1 MAAGRRAIS
10 WADPVS
16 AHGKSGASLGLEESL
31 WLLSSFCALH
41 RMVFDPKL
49 FAERYPAPVT
59 PDALAQAS
67 QELGL
72 RVERRAGGLAS
83 VMTWRLPIAVALQ
96 PQESPADSA
105 EDSAGTSS
113 TSPSWALIL
122 NADESRV
129 IVVERGAPA
138 PVAVPIAELQMRYP
152 GYALSITPTAE
163 EVADPDD
170 IERRSARF
178 GLRWFVPELIKHRRV
193 WRDVLVASL
202 ALQLMGLALPLFTQV
217 IIDKVVVHRTQ
228 STLVALGV
236 AMVLFMLFTSV
247 LSWVRQYLILHT
259 GQRLDAVLG
268 SQVFDQLFRLPLLYF
283 QNRPTGVIS
292 ARLQGIETIREF
304 IAGAAVTVALDLPF
318 LLIFVAIMLF
328 YSVPLTL
335 LVLGILA
342 LVVGASLLV
351 TPLFRERLNE
361 QFRRGAAN
369 QAFLTE
375 YVAGIETV
383 KSLQFEPQLNAR
395 YRGLLAEYLKA
406 GFATRQ
412 IANTYTI
419 WANGLEQLMTLL
431 ILVVGAW
438 IVMHGTSMTI
448 GMLVAFQMFAGRISQ
463 PLLRMVGLWQQ
474 WQQTRTS
481 ISRLGDIM
489 NAPTEPYSLQPRRMA
504 GGGAGAVDIVE
515 LAFRYADNL
524 PLLFERL
531 NLQLAPGQLIALM
544 GPSGSGKSTLA
555 KLLQGFYPPTS
566 GRIRIDGIDIS
577 HLSANE
583 LRSHF
588 GVVPQETVL
597 FSGNILDNLKLA
609 NPYASFEQVVA
620 ACHMAEIHAT
630 IEALPEGYQT
640 VIGER
645 GVGLS
650 GGQRQR
656 LAIARALLKGP
667 KILIFDEATSSLDP
681 LTAEQV
687 GRTIS
692 ALKGKVSIL
701 FIAHQV
707 PKSLQIDHVVRI
719 GEKLSLISGAA
730 ADERSDQGVPA

>member
-1 MAAGRRAIS
+1 LVAQAGSKNESKSRTLRA
-10 WADPVS
+10 
-16 AHGKSGASLGLEESL
+16 ESMGQAQQL
-31 WLLSSFCALH
+31 WLLSSFCALN
-41 RMVFDPKL
+41 RKSFDSAVFEQHFPPSGSIET
-49 FAERYPAPVT
+49 FGAACV
-59 PDALAQAS
+59 A
-67 QELGL
+67 LGL
-72 RVERRAGGLAS
+72 RLDQRSSGLRQVLA
-83 VMTWRLPIAVALQ
+83 WRLPVAVAV
-96 PQESPADSA
+96 
-105 EDSAGTSS
+105 AGKTAGD
-113 TSPSWALIL
+113 TDWALVL
-122 NADESRV
+122 NADERQV
-129 IVVERGAPA
+129 IILERGAPA
-138 PVAVPIAELQMRYP
+138 PAAVEIAELAARYR
-152 GYALSITPTAE
+152 GHAVSLTPMAE

-178 GLRWFVPELIKHRRV
+178 GLRWFVPELMKHRRV
-193 WRDVLVASL
+193 WRDVLTASL

-268 SQVFDQLFRLPLLYF
+268 SQVFDRLFRLPLLYF

-318 LLIFVAIMLF
+318 LLIFIAIMLF

-335 LVLGILA
+335 LVLGTLA

-351 TPLFRERLNE
+351 APLFRERLNE

-412 IANTYTI
+412 IANTYNI

-481 ISRLGDIM
+481 ISRLGNIM
-489 NAPTEPYSLQPRRMA
+489 NAPTEPYSLQPRRI
-504 GGGAGAVDIVE
+504 GGAGAGAVDIE
-515 LAFRYADNL
+515 DLAFRYAENL
-524 PLLFERL
+524 PLLFERFS
-531 NLQLAPGQLIALM
+531 LQLAPGQLIALM

-555 KLLQGFYPPTS
+555 KLLQGFYAPTS
-566 GRIRIDGIDIS
+566 GRIRIDGIDIG

-609 NPYASFEQVVA
+609 NPYANFEQVVA
-620 ACHMAEIHAT
+620 ACRMAEIHTT

-707 PKSLQIDHVVRI
+707 PKSLQVDHIVRI
-719 GEKLSLISGAA
+719 GEKLSLISGSA
-730 ADERSDQGVPA
+730 ADERPDQGVPA